1 MEGWFFIFLKI
12 IYQAAVKEKEK
23 EAPTSYNNNNNNNN
37 NNGNAMWA
45 FQMLSLRK

>member
-1 MEGWFFIFLKI
+1 MEGWILFFKKI
-12 IYQAAVKEKEK
+12 RYQAAVKEKEK
-23 EAPTSYNNNNNNNN
+23 EARTSYN